1 MVNALE
7 KSGFLEQPLHGTS
20 SKLVKIFRQEKSV
33 KPRVLGGEGRGRRT
47 GTLAQLQFK
56 QAPISV

>member
-20 SKLVKIFRQEKSV
+20 SKLVKIFGEEKSV
-33 KPRVLGGEGRGRRT
+33 KPRVLGGGGT
-47 GTLAQLQFK
+47 GCGEEWER
-56 QAPISV
+56 

>member
-20 SKLVKIFRQEKSV
+20 SKLVKIFREEKPV
-33 KPRVLGGEGRGRRT
+33 KPRVLGGGGT
-47 GTLAQLQFK
+47 GCGEEWER
-56 QAPISV
+56 

>member
-20 SKLVKIFRQEKSV
+20 SKLVKIFREEKPV
-33 KPRVLGGEGRGRRT
+33 KPRVLGGGEQGVEKNGNVSST
-47 GTLAQLQFK
+47 A
-56 QAPISV
+56 I